1 MSALA
6 LHSQQLMEVALQ
18 KEQTE
23 KDLKAETNRED
34 ALFNDAS
41 SALVDGLLRATTL
54 ARCLDTAFHCSL
66 CFASQ
71 QGRLTS
77 GPGFNFFRK
86 SFRLRTGCTLPLALF
101 WSRTT

>member
-1 MSALA
+1 
-6 LHSQQLMEVALQ
+6 MEVAAQ

-34 ALFNDAS
+34 ALFNAAS
-41 SALVDGLLRATTL
+41 NALGDGLLRATTL
-54 ARCLDTAFHCSL
+54 AHCLDTAFHCSL

-77 GPGFNFFRK
+77 GPGFNFSRK
-86 SFRLRTGCTLPLALF
+86 SLRLRTGCTLPLALC